1 MNMDDTLSRK
11 GLTERPWV
19 VFEVVSVGV
28 FVASLDLFIVN
39 IAFPDLERD
48 FRGTHIAALSWIRNT
63 ASALL
68 QASPCLQSNFSPLPA
83 ALLEWPQSSRNRAA
97 ELRDGQ

>member
-68 QASPCLQSNFSPLPA
+68 AIQLLSAASRTA
-83 ALLEWPQSSRNRAA
+83 RVATIEPQPSR
-97 ELRDGQ
+97 